1 VLSVFLFDFQITA
14 APVLGISLVAGSTL
28 LFEADAVTINRL
40 WSRQSAAHEYYSHPK
55 RLKLWHLSASILFLV
70 VFGLSSR
77 PIPPLGIST
86 SAWQTVATRFDANDR
101 LPTIAIAEMESI
113 NEIVMTAVR
122 SSSLIDTFRVTDSF
136 A

>member
-1 VLSVFLFDFQITA
+1 MLSVFLFDFQITA
-14 APVLGISLVAGSTL
+14 APVLGISLVVGSTL

-40 WSRQSAAHEYYSHPK
+40 WSRQSAAHEYYSRPK
-55 RLKLWHLSASILFLV
+55 RIPKLWHLSAPILLLV

-86 SAWQTVATRFDANDR
+86 SAWQTVATRLVPNDH

-122 SSSLIDTFRVTDSF
+122 SFSLIDISTRN
-136 A
+136 